1 MVIIFVGKE
10 RRLPA
15 VTGCAAIHRSRMIHH
30 QHSRGGTGQR
40 GRCCLFQLDFERD
53 IVLVR
58 DNLTVLICCGLAVL
72 LTDFTPVIPV
82 LLFVPVLFSVSA
94 HVPFV
99 PIMPYFT
106 LLGSSASSASTL
118 SGNSDSVITR
128 TRTQVRR
135 RLPTFF
141 SDIKKSSFFCLYGA
155 KKGGGNLHLATG
167 CRAAQAPFRSVA
179 LRHRLSPAVPFSV
192 QLLFCEPHRYL
203 CLPIFYVHSIPD
215 LPKNARRFSK
225 NI

>member
-1 MVIIFVGKE
+1 MQYFIDPEQSSTNAVAAAPGGVVDVVCSSSTLSVTSYWFEIILSSSSFAG
-10 RRLPA
+10 
-15 VTGCAAIHRSRMIHH
+15 S
-30 QHSRGGTGQR
+30 
-40 GRCCLFQLDFERD
+40 
-53 IVLVR
+53 
-58 DNLTVLICCGLAVL
+58 AVL

-82 LLFVPVLFSVSA
+82 LLFVPIPFGVSVHLPSLSI
-94 HVPFV
+94 V
-99 PIMPYFT
+99 PYFT
-106 LLGSSASSASTL
+106 LPLGAVSSASTF

-155 KKGGGNLHLATG
+155 KKGGGDLHLATG
-167 CRAAQAPFRSVA
+167 CRAARAPFRSVA

>member
-1 MVIIFVGKE
+1 MQYFIDPEQSSTNAVAAAPGGVVDVVCSSSTLSVTSYWFGIILLSSSFAG
-10 RRLPA
+10 
-15 VTGCAAIHRSRMIHH
+15 S
-30 QHSRGGTGQR
+30 
-40 GRCCLFQLDFERD
+40 
-53 IVLVR
+53 
-58 DNLTVLICCGLAVL
+58 AVL

-82 LLFVPVLFSVSA
+82 RLFVPVPFSVAVHWPSS
-94 HVPFV
+94 
-99 PIMPYFT
+99 PIVPYFT
-106 LLGSSASSASTL
+106 LLLDAVSAASTL
-118 SGNSDSVITR
+118 SGNSDRVITR

-155 KKGGGNLHLATG
+155 KKGGGDLHLATG
-167 CRAAQAPFRSVA
+167 CRAARAPFRSVA

>member
-1 MVIIFVGKE
+1 MSLD
-10 RRLPA
+10 RRAMPFSPSEISSSPSSLDGGRLLSSPDDGLLLSESSI
-15 VTGCAAIHRSRMIHH
+15 TG
-30 QHSRGGTGQR
+30 
-40 GRCCLFQLDFERD
+40 
-53 IVLVR
+53 
-58 DNLTVLICCGLAVL
+58 
-72 LTDFTPVIPV
+72 
-82 LLFVPVLFSVSA
+82 
-94 HVPFV
+94 
-99 PIMPYFT
+99 
-106 LLGSSASSASTL
+106 GSSASSPFASTF

-167 CRAAQAPFRSVA
+167 CRAARAPFRSVA